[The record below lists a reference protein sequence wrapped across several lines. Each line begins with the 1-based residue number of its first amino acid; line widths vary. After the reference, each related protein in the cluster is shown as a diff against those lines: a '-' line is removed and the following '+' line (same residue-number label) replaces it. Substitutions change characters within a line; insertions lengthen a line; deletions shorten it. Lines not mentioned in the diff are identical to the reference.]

1 MKNRLDLEELLNKDY
16 FVIECS
22 NLVFY
27 PKVVRPIGFEVSP
40 DETNIITDEV
50 DNLTHENRTYP
61 IEYLENFKSFEDAK
75 KEAERLNNIPKNKKR
90 AMEWNSPEAVYRRYL
105 LMQNI

>member
-16 FVIECS
+16 FVIECR
-22 NLVFY
+22 NFVFY
-27 PKVVRPIGFEVSP
+27 PKVIRPIGFEVSP

-50 DNLTHENRTYP
+50 DNLTHENRTYL